1 MEGTKM
7 ALWVVRC
14 GGDGS
19 FEQEALAE
27 SIVGIGW
34 GKLGDLSKISTRE
47 EVQELYARTHPDES
61 IKSQQNQVA
70 QVFAFRSRIAQGD
83 LVALPL
89 KNSPSIAFG
98 RIKGDY
104 KYTPNAHGFVKHQR
118 NVEWIREI
126 PRSSMDQDLL
136 FSFGAFLTV
145 FQVKRND
152 AEFRVQALLSG
163 TKPPSTDVPKNLI
176 SEEDEELVE
185 NFDVEQFS
193 RDQIRKVI
201 EQKFSGHALAIL
213 VGEILKAEGF
223 TVLVSPAGP
232 DGGVDVLAG
241 SGVTGFEEPKIAVQ
255 VKSGSVVVDA
265 PTLRELQGTMT
276 NFGATNGLVVSWG
289 GFNQAAIKD
298 ARKTFLSLHT
308 WNSDDIIDHVTAN
321 WEKLPEEIRATLRLK
336 QIWTTLPS

>member
-1 MEGTKM
+1 MNM

-19 FEQEALAE
+19 FEQEALAQNL
-27 SIVGIGW
+27 VGIGW
-34 GKLGDLSKISTRE
+34 GKLGDISKLESRE
-47 EVQELYARTHPDES
+47 DIQALYAKTYSEES
-61 IKSQQNQVA
+61 SKSQQNQVA
-70 QVFAFRSRIAQGD
+70 QVFAFRTRILKGD
-83 LVALPL
+83 LVGLPL
-89 KNSPSIAFG
+89 KNSASIAFG

-104 KYTPNAHGFVKHQR
+104 SFSPEAHGFVKHQR
-118 NVEWIREI
+118 SVEWISEV
-126 PRSSMDQDLL
+126 PRSAMDQDLL

-152 AEFRVQALLSG
+152 AELRVNALLSG
-163 TKPPSTDVPKNLI
+163 AKVPSTKGSNVNI
-176 SEEDEELVE
+176 SEEDKELVE

-201 EQKFSGHALAIL
+201 EQKFSGHALAVL

-223 TVLVSPAGP
+223 KVLVSPAGP

-255 VKSGSVVVDA
+255 VKSGNIVVDA
-265 PTLRELQGTMT
+265 ATLRELQGTMT

-308 WNSDDIIDHVTAN
+308 WNSDDVIDHVTAN
-321 WEKLPEEIRATLRLK
+321 WERLPEEIRATLRLK
-336 QIWTTLPS
+336 QIWTTLPT

>member
-1 MEGTKM
+1 M

-19 FEQEALAE
+19 FEQEALSE
-27 SIVGIGW
+27 NIVGIGW
-34 GKLGDLSKISTRE
+34 GKLGDLSKILNRE
-47 EVQELYARTHPDES
+47 EVQELYARTYSDES

-70 QVFAFRSRIAQGD
+70 QVFAFRSRIAKGD

-98 RIKGDY
+98 RIRGEY
-104 KYTPNAHGFVKHQR
+104 KFAPDAHGFVKHQR
-118 NVEWIREI
+118 SVEWIKEV

-152 AEFRVQALLSG
+152 AEVRVQALLSG
-163 TKPPSTDVPKNLI
+163 AKLPSTEAPKNLN
-176 SEEDEELVE
+176 SDEDEELVD

-336 QIWTTLPS
+336 QIWTTLPN

>member
-1 MEGTKM
+1 M

-34 GKLGDLSKISTRE
+34 GKLGDLSKVGTRE
-47 EVQELYARTHPDES
+47 EVQELYAKTHPDES

-70 QVFAFRSRIAQGD
+70 QVFAFRSRIAKGD

-98 RIKGDY
+98 RIKGEY
-104 KYTPNAHGFVKHQR
+104 KFTPDAHGFVKHQR
-118 NVEWIREI
+118 SVEWIKEI
-126 PRSSMDQDLL
+126 PRSLMDQDLL

-145 FQVKRND
+145 FQVRRND
-152 AEFRVQALLSG
+152 AEVRVQALLSG
-163 TKPPSTDVPKNLI
+163 VRPPMPESPKNI
-176 SEEDEELVE
+176 VSEEDEELVE
-185 NFDVEQFS
+185 NFDIEQFS

-201 EQKFSGHALAIL
+201 EQKYSGHALAIL

-241 SGVTGFEEPKIAVQ
+241 SGVTGFEDPKIAVQ
-255 VKSGSVVVDA
+255 VKSGSIVVDA

-276 NFGATNGLVVSWG
+276 NFGASNGLVVSWG

-298 ARKTFLSLHT
+298 ARKSFLSLHT
-308 WNSDDIIDHVTAN
+308 WNSDDIINHVTAN

-336 QIWTTLPS
+336 QIWTTLPN

>member
-1 MEGTKM
+1 M

-34 GKLGDLSKISTRE
+34 GKLGDLSKVGTRE
-47 EVQELYARTHPDES
+47 EVQELYAKTHPDES

-70 QVFAFRSRIAQGD
+70 QVFAFRSRIAKGD

-104 KYTPNAHGFVKHQR
+104 KFTPDAHGFVKHQR
-118 NVEWIREI
+118 SVEWIKEI

-145 FQVKRND
+145 FQVRRND
-152 AEFRVQALLSG
+152 AEVRVQALLSG
-163 TKPPSTDVPKNLI
+163 VRLPMPESPKNI
-176 SEEDEELVE
+176 ASEEDEELVE
-185 NFDVEQFS
+185 NFDIEQFS

-201 EQKFSGHALAIL
+201 EQKYSGHALAIL

-241 SGVTGFEEPKIAVQ
+241 SGVTGFEDPKIAVQ
-255 VKSGSVVVDA
+255 VKSGSIVVDA

-276 NFGATNGLVVSWG
+276 NFGASNGLVVSWG

-298 ARKTFLSLHT
+298 ARKSFLSLHT
-308 WNSDDIIDHVTAN
+308 WNSDDIINHVTAN

-336 QIWTTLPS
+336 QIWTTLPN

>member
-1 MEGTKM
+1 M

-34 GKLGDLSKISTRE
+34 GKLGDLSKVGTRE
-47 EVQELYARTHPDES
+47 EVQELYAKTHPDES

-70 QVFAFRSRIAQGD
+70 QVFAFRSRIAKGD

-98 RIKGDY
+98 RIKGEY
-104 KYTPNAHGFVKHQR
+104 KFTPDAHGFVKHQR
-118 NVEWIREI
+118 SVEWIKEI

-145 FQVKRND
+145 FQVRRND
-152 AEFRVQALLSG
+152 AEVRVQALLSG
-163 TKPPSTDVPKNLI
+163 VRPPMPESPKNI
-176 SEEDEELVE
+176 VSEEDEELVE
-185 NFDVEQFS
+185 NFDIEQFS

-201 EQKFSGHALAIL
+201 EQKYSGHALAIL

-241 SGVTGFEEPKIAVQ
+241 SGVTGFEDPKIAVQ
-255 VKSGSVVVDA
+255 VKSGSIVVDA

-276 NFGATNGLVVSWG
+276 NFGASNGLVVSWG

-298 ARKTFLSLHT
+298 ARKSFLSLHT
-308 WNSDDIIDHVTAN
+308 WNSDDIINHVTAN

-336 QIWTTLPS
+336 QIWTTLPN

>member
-1 MEGTKM
+1 M

-34 GKLGDLSKISTRE
+34 GKLGDLSKVGTRE
-47 EVQELYARTHPDES
+47 EVQELYAKTHPDES

-70 QVFAFRSRIAQGD
+70 QVFAFRSRIAKGD

-98 RIKGDY
+98 RIKGEY
-104 KYTPNAHGFVKHQR
+104 KFTPDAHGFVKHQR
-118 NVEWIREI
+118 SVEWIKEI

-145 FQVKRND
+145 FQVRRND
-152 AEFRVQALLSG
+152 AEVRVQALLSG
-163 TKPPSTDVPKNLI
+163 VRPPMPESPKSI
-176 SEEDEELVE
+176 VSEEDEELVE
-185 NFDVEQFS
+185 NFDIEQFS

-201 EQKFSGHALAIL
+201 EQKYSGHALAIL

-241 SGVTGFEEPKIAVQ
+241 SGVTGFEDPKIAVQ
-255 VKSGSVVVDA
+255 VKSGSIVVDA

-276 NFGATNGLVVSWG
+276 NFGASNGLVVSWG

-298 ARKTFLSLHT
+298 ARKSFLSLHT
-308 WNSDDIIDHVTAN
+308 WNSDDIINHVTAN

-336 QIWTTLPS
+336 QIWTTLPN

>member
-1 MEGTKM
+1 M

-34 GKLGDLSKISTRE
+34 GKLGDLSKVGTRE
-47 EVQELYARTHPDES
+47 EVQEVYAKTHPDES

-70 QVFAFRSRIAQGD
+70 QVFAFRSRIAKGD

-98 RIKGDY
+98 RIKGEY
-104 KYTPNAHGFVKHQR
+104 KFTPDAHGFVKHQR
-118 NVEWIREI
+118 SVEWIKEI

-145 FQVKRND
+145 FQVRRND
-152 AEFRVQALLSG
+152 AEVRVQALLSG
-163 TKPPSTDVPKNLI
+163 VRPPMPESPKNI
-176 SEEDEELVE
+176 VSEEDEELVE
-185 NFDVEQFS
+185 NFDIEQFS

-201 EQKFSGHALAIL
+201 EQKYSGHALAIL

-241 SGVTGFEEPKIAVQ
+241 SGVTGFEDPKIAVQ
-255 VKSGSVVVDA
+255 VKSGSIVVDA

-276 NFGATNGLVVSWG
+276 NFGASNGLVVSWG

-298 ARKTFLSLHT
+298 ARKSFLSLHT
-308 WNSDDIIDHVTAN
+308 WNSDDIINHVTAN

-336 QIWTTLPS
+336 QIWTTLPN

>member
-1 MEGTKM
+1 M

-19 FEQEALAE
+19 FEQEAI
-27 SIVGIGW
+27 SQNIVGIGW
-34 GKLGDLSKISTRE
+34 GNLGDISKLNSRE
-47 EVQELYARTHPDES
+47 EIQALYAKTNSEES
-61 IKSQQNQVA
+61 IKSQQNQIA
-70 QVFAFRSRIAQGD
+70 QVFAFRCRIQTGD

-89 KNSPSIAFG
+89 KNSASIAFG
-98 RIKGDY
+98 KIKGDY
-104 KYTPNAHGFVKHQR
+104 KFVSDAHGFVKHQR
-118 NVEWIREI
+118 SVEWIKEI
-126 PRSSMDQDLL
+126 PRSAMDQDLL

-152 AEFRVQALLSG
+152 AEIRVQALLSG
-163 TKPPSTDVPKNLI
+163 KKIPLFDGPKLDI

-193 RDQIRKVI
+193 RDQIRKII
-201 EQKFSGHALAIL
+201 EQKFSGHGLAML

-255 VKSGSVVVDA
+255 VKSGGIVVDA
-265 PTLRELQGTMT
+265 ATLRELQGTMS

-289 GFNQAAIKD
+289 GFNQAALKD
-298 ARKTFLSLHT
+298 ARKSFLTLHT

-321 WEKLPEEIRATLRLK
+321 WDKLPEEIRSTLRLK
-336 QIWTTLPS
+336 QIWSVLPSTN

>member
-1 MEGTKM
+1 M

-19 FEQEALAE
+19 FEQEALSE
-27 SIVGIGW
+27 NIVGIGW

-61 IKSQQNQVA
+61 AKSQQNQVA
-70 QVFAFRSRIAQGD
+70 QVFAFRSRIAKGD

-98 RIKGDY
+98 RIKGEY
-104 KYTPNAHGFVKHQR
+104 KFALNAHGFVKHQR
-118 NVEWIREI
+118 SVEWIREV

-152 AEFRVQALLSG
+152 AEVRVQALLSG
-163 TKPPSTDVPKNLI
+163 VKLPSTEAPKNLN
-176 SEEDEELVE
+176 SNEDEELVD

-276 NFGATNGLVVSWG
+276 NFGATNGLVLSWG
-289 GFNQAAIKD
+289 GFNKPAIKD

-336 QIWTTLPS
+336 QIWTTLPN

>member
-1 MEGTKM
+1 M
-7 ALWVVRC
+7 
-14 GGDGS
+14 
-19 FEQEALAE
+19 
-27 SIVGIGW
+27 
-34 GKLGDLSKISTRE
+34 
-47 EVQELYARTHPDES
+47 
-61 IKSQQNQVA
+61 
-70 QVFAFRSRIAQGD
+70 
-83 LVALPL
+83 
-89 KNSPSIAFG
+89 
-98 RIKGDY
+98 
-104 KYTPNAHGFVKHQR
+104 
-118 NVEWIREI
+118 
-126 PRSSMDQDLL
+126 
-136 FSFGAFLTV
+136 
-145 FQVKRND
+145 
-152 AEFRVQALLSG
+152 
-163 TKPPSTDVPKNLI
+163 
-176 SEEDEELVE
+176 E

-223 TVLVSPAGP
+223 TVLVSPTGP

-255 VKSGSVVVDA
+255 VKSGSIVVDA

-321 WEKLPEEIRATLRLK
+321 WESLPEEIRATLRLK
-336 QIWTTLPS
+336 QIWTTLPT

>member
-1 MEGTKM
+1 M

-19 FEQEALAE
+19 FEQEALAQN
-27 SIVGIGW
+27 IVGIGW
-34 GKLGDLSKISTRE
+34 GKIGDISKLETRE
-47 EVQELYARTHPDES
+47 EIQAIYSKNHSEES
-61 IKSQQNQVA
+61 AKSQQNQIA
-70 QVFAFRSRIAQGD
+70 QIFAFKSRIQKGD
-83 LVALPL
+83 TVALPL
-89 KNSPSIAFG
+89 KNSASIAFG
-98 RIKGDY
+98 KIKGDY
-104 KYTPNAHGFVKHQR
+104 KFSSEAHGFVKHQR
-118 NVEWIREI
+118 SVEWIKEI
-126 PRSSMDQDLL
+126 PRSAMDQDLL

-152 AEFRVQALLSG
+152 AELRVQALLSG
-163 TKPPSTDVPKNLI
+163 ARPPSPEGPKISI
-176 SEEDEELVE
+176 SEEDEDLVE

-255 VKSGSVVVDA
+255 VKSGSIVVDA
-265 PTLRELQGTMT
+265 ATLRELQGTMT

-298 ARKTFLSLHT
+298 ARKSFLSLHT

-321 WEKLPEEIRATLRLK
+321 WEKLPEEVRATLRLK
-336 QIWTTLPS
+336 QIWTVLPASD

>member
-1 MEGTKM
+1 M

-34 GKLGDLSKISTRE
+34 GKLGDLSKVGTRE
-47 EVQELYARTHPDES
+47 EVQELYAKTHPDES

-70 QVFAFRSRIAQGD
+70 QVFAFRSRIAKGD

-98 RIKGDY
+98 RIKGEY
-104 KYTPNAHGFVKHQR
+104 KFTPDAHGFVKHQR
-118 NVEWIREI
+118 SVEWIKEI

-145 FQVKRND
+145 FQVRRND
-152 AEFRVQALLSG
+152 AEVRVQALLSG
-163 TKPPSTDVPKNLI
+163 VKPPMPESPKNI
-176 SEEDEELVE
+176 VSEEDEELVE
-185 NFDVEQFS
+185 NFDIEQFS

-201 EQKFSGHALAIL
+201 EQKYSGHALAIL

-241 SGVTGFEEPKIAVQ
+241 SGVTGFEDPKIAVQ
-255 VKSGSVVVDA
+255 VKSGSIVVDA

-276 NFGATNGLVVSWG
+276 NFGASNGLVVSWG

-298 ARKTFLSLHT
+298 ARKSFLSLHT
-308 WNSDDIIDHVTAN
+308 WNSDDIINHVTAN

-336 QIWTTLPS
+336 QIWTTLPN